1 MKGLVVANKRIKELT
16 QKLPIEFS
24 EMRGGPIGPNRRA
37 FVDEVIL
44 FTRKWAPLIGVNSWK
59 DIKEE
64 VKEKIAEQ
72 ILV

>member
-1 MKGLVVANKRIKELT
+1 MKGLAVANKRIKERT

-24 EMRGGPIGPNRRA
+24 EMRGGPIGPNRHA

-44 FTRKWAPLIGVNSWK
+44 FTRKWALLIGVNSWK